1 MVKVNI
7 MINGILVIDKDQG
20 MTSAD
25 VVYHLRKVLHI
36 KKIGHAGTLDPDVT
50 GVLPI
55 AIGQAT
61 KLIELMH
68 QQNKKYVGQGILG
81 FSTDSCDTSG
91 KILSSQKLTQKIA
104 ATEIKKAMQEFIGE
118 IEQVPPIYSAVRVN
132 GKHLY
137 EYARAGISVER
148 PKRKVHITNYELERE
163 PFFDDEKGQET
174 FSFQIE
180 CSKGTYVRS
189 LVNDLGTKLGVPAV
203 MKTLRRTASS
213 GFDLEQ
219 AVKLSTIIEHPEHVT
234 EFIQPLDAFFKD
246 YSHSDLSE
254 TDWTKVKNGAAIS
267 LKTNAKKVALRYNN
281 SVKAIYQKDGTMY
294 RPYLMLLQN
303 E

>member
-1 MVKVNI
+1 

-25 VVYHLRKVLHI
+25 VVYHLRKALHI

-68 QQNKKYVGQGILG
+68 TQNKKYVGEGILG
-81 FSTDSCDTSG
+81 FATDSYDISG
-91 KILSSQKLTQKIA
+91 KVLQQKKLAVPFSALT
-104 ATEIKKAMQEFIGE
+104 IKKAMQDFRGE

-137 EYARAGISVER
+137 EYARAGIEVER
-148 PKRKVHITNYELERE
+148 PKRRVSVFSYDIKGQPKFNQK
-163 PFFDDEKGQET
+163 DGQET
-174 FSFQIE
+174 FSFEIE

-189 LVNDLGTKLGVPAV
+189 LVNDLGEKLGVPAV
-203 MKTLRRTASS
+203 MKSLRRTASS
-213 GFDLEQ
+213 GFDLSQ
-219 AVKLSTIIEHPEHVT
+219 AVSLSDIVDNPARINQSLQS
-234 EFIQPLDAFFKD
+234 IDSFFKD
-246 YSHSDLSE
+246 YTQFDLNDE
-254 TDWTKVKNGAAIS
+254 QWLKVKNGAAIS
-267 LKTNAKKVALRYNN
+267 LKTNAKKVALRYNDR
-281 SVKAIYQKDGTMY
+281 VKAIYKKEASTY

>member
-1 MVKVNI
+1 
-7 MINGILVIDKDQG
+7 MINGILVVDKDKG

-25 VVYHLRKVLHI
+25 VVYHLRKALHI
-36 KKIGHAGTLDPDVT
+36 RKMGHAGTLDPDVT

-68 QQNKKYVGQGILG
+68 TQNKKYVGTAILG
-81 FSTDSCDTSG
+81 YATDSYDISG
-91 KILSSQKLTQKIA
+91 KVLKSQKLTDPIAKEEIEQQMQKFVG
-104 ATEIKKAMQEFIGE
+104 Q

-137 EYARAGISVER
+137 EYAREGIEVER
-148 PKRKVHITNYELERE
+148 PKRQVQIFAYDTMSE
-163 PFFDDEKGQET
+163 PVFDSKTGFQE
-174 FSFQIE
+174 FDFQIE

-189 LVNDLGTKLGVPAV
+189 LVNDLGTRLGVPAV

-213 GFDLEQ
+213 GFTIDQ
-219 AVKLSTIIEHPEHVT
+219 AVKLDQIIAHPDEVT
-234 EFIQPLDAFFKD
+234 NFIQPIDAFFKD
-246 YSHSDLSE
+246 YETCDLTSGQ
-254 TDWTKVKNGAAIS
+254 WLKVKNGNSIH

-281 SVKAIYQKDGTMY
+281 SVKAIYQKDDAVY
-294 RPYLMLLQN
+294 RPDLMLLQN

>member
-1 MVKVNI
+1 ML
-7 MINGILVIDKDQG
+7 NGILVINKDKG

-36 KKIGHAGTLDPDVT
+36 KKMGHAGTLDPDVT

-68 QQNKKYVGQGILG
+68 KENKKYAGQGILG
-81 FSTDSCDTSG
+81 FATDSYDISG
-91 KILSSQKLTQKIA
+91 KMTEYKKI
-104 ATEIKKAMQEFIGE
+104 TTKIKANQIQKAMQEFVGK

-137 EYARAGISVER
+137 EYARAGIKVER
-148 PKRKVHITNYELERE
+148 PKRQVEIFSYDLANE
-163 PFFDDEKGQET
+163 PFFDKENGQEV
-174 FSFQIE
+174 FNFEIE

-189 LVNDLGTKLGVPAV
+189 LINDLGTKLGVPAV
-203 MKTLRRTASS
+203 MKNLRRTSSS
-213 GFDLEQ
+213 GFNINQ
-219 AVKLSTIIEHPEHVT
+219 AVKLTEVIENPNIVT
-234 EFIQPLDAFFKD
+234 ELLQPIDSFFTNYAHEDIDKD
-246 YSHSDLSE
+246 L
-254 TDWTKVKNGAAIS
+254 WAKVKNGATIS
-267 LKTNAKKVALRYNN
+267 LKTNAKKVALGYNN
-281 SVKAIYQKDGTMY
+281 RVKAIYQKDGTMY

>member
-1 MVKVNI
+1 
-7 MINGILVIDKDQG
+7 MINGVLVIDKDKG

-25 VVYHLRKVLHI
+25 VVYHLRKALHI

-68 QQNKKYVGQGILG
+68 AQNKKYEGTGILG
-81 FSTDSCDTSG
+81 YATDSYDVSG
-91 KILSSQKLTQKIA
+91 TVTESQKLVNPIA
-104 ATEIKKAMQEFIGE
+104 KSEIQNKMQDFVGTID
-118 IEQVPPIYSAVRVN
+118 QVPPLYSAVRVN

-137 EYARAGISVER
+137 EYARAGIAVER
-148 PKRKVHITNYELERE
+148 PKRTVQVYSYDIKSE
-163 PFFDDEKGQET
+163 PIFDQNSNQET
-174 FSFQIE
+174 FDFEIE

-189 LVNDLGTKLGVPAV
+189 LVNDLGAKLGVPAV

-213 GFDLEQ
+213 GFNLSQ
-219 AVKLSTIIEHPEHVT
+219 AVKLDEIIDNPAKTNELV
-234 EFIQPLDAFFKD
+234 QPIDSFFKD
-246 YSHSDLSE
+246 YDQVDLNQGQ
-254 TDWTKVKNGAAIS
+254 WLKVKNGNSIV
-267 LKTNAKKVALRYNN
+267 LKTDAKNIALRYNN
-281 SVKAIYQKDGTMY
+281 SIKAIYQKDNAVY
-294 RPYLMLLQN
+294 RPFLMLLQN

>member
-1 MVKVNI
+1 
-7 MINGILVIDKDQG
+7 MINGILVVDKDKG

-25 VVYHLRKVLHI
+25 VVYHLRKALHI
-36 KKIGHAGTLDPDVT
+36 RKIGHAGTLDPDVT

-68 QQNKKYVGQGILG
+68 TQNKKYVGTAILG
-81 FSTDSCDTSG
+81 YATDSYDISG
-91 KILSSQKLTQKIA
+91 KVLKSQKLTDPIAKEEIEQQMQKFVG
-104 ATEIKKAMQEFIGE
+104 Q

-137 EYARAGISVER
+137 EYAREGIEVER
-148 PKRKVHITNYELERE
+148 PKRQVQIFAYDTMSE
-163 PFFDDEKGQET
+163 PVFDSKTGFQE
-174 FSFQIE
+174 FDFQIE

-189 LVNDLGTKLGVPAV
+189 LVNDLGTRLGVSAV

-213 GFDLEQ
+213 GFTIDQ
-219 AVKLSTIIEHPEHVT
+219 AVKLDQIIAHPDEVT
-234 EFIQPLDAFFKD
+234 NFIQPIDAFFKD
-246 YSHSDLSE
+246 YETCDLTSGQ
-254 TDWTKVKNGAAIS
+254 WLKVKNGNSIP

-281 SVKAIYQKDGTMY
+281 SVKAIYQKDDAVY
-294 RPYLMLLQN
+294 RPDLMLLQN

>member
-1 MVKVNI
+1 ML
-7 MINGILVIDKDQG
+7 NGILVIDKDKG

-36 KKIGHAGTLDPDVT
+36 KKMGHAGTLDPDVT

-68 QQNKKYVGQGILG
+68 KENKKYVGRGILG
-81 FSTDSCDTSG
+81 FATDSYDISG
-91 KILSSQKLTQKIA
+91 TKIESKKI
-104 ATEIKKAMQEFIGE
+104 TTKIKGHQVQKAMQEFVGN
-118 IEQVPPIYSAVRVN
+118 IEQVPPIYSAVRVK

-137 EYARAGISVER
+137 EYARAGIKVER
-148 PKRKVHITNYELERE
+148 PKRQVEIFSYDLVNEPVFDKVN
-163 PFFDDEKGQET
+163 GQEL
-174 FSFQIE
+174 FDFEIE

-203 MKTLRRTASS
+203 MKNLRRTSSS
-213 GFDLEQ
+213 GFDIDQ
-219 AVKLSTIIEHPEHVT
+219 AVSLT
-234 EFIQPLDAFFKD
+234 EITENPDMVNELLQPIDSFFSNYAHED
-246 YSHSDLSE
+246 IDTNL
-254 TDWTKVKNGAAIS
+254 WGKVKNGATIS

-281 SVKAIYQKDGTMY
+281 RVKAIYQKDGTMY

>member
-1 MVKVNI
+1 ML
-7 MINGILVIDKDQG
+7 NGILVIDKDKG

-25 VVYHLRKVLHI
+25 VVYHLRKALHI

-68 QQNKKYVGQGILG
+68 EENKKYVGQGIFG
-81 FSTDSCDTSG
+81 FATDSYDISG
-91 KILSSQKLTQKIA
+91 KKTEFKKI
-104 ATEIKKAMQEFIGE
+104 TSKIKYHQIQKAMQEFVGS
-118 IEQVPPIYSAVRVN
+118 IEQVPPIYSSVRVN

-137 EYARAGISVER
+137 EYARAGIKVER
-148 PKRKVHITNYELERE
+148 PKRRVEVFSYDLTNE
-163 PFFDDEKGQET
+163 PVFDKENGQEV
-174 FSFQIE
+174 FDFKIE

-189 LVNDLGTKLGVPAV
+189 LINDLGTNLGVPAV
-203 MKTLRRTASS
+203 MKNLRRTSSS
-213 GFDLEQ
+213 GFDIDQ
-219 AVKLSTIIEHPEHVT
+219 AVKLNEISENPDMVNELL
-234 EFIQPLDAFFKD
+234 QPIDSFFTNYAHED
-246 YSHSDLSE
+246 IDTDL
-254 TDWTKVKNGAAIS
+254 WAKVKNGATIS
-267 LKTNAKKVALRYNN
+267 LKTNAKKVALGYNN
-281 SVKAIYQKDGTMY
+281 RVKAIYQKDGTMY

>member
-1 MVKVNI
+1 ML
-7 MINGILVIDKDQG
+7 NGILVIDKDKG

-36 KKIGHAGTLDPDVT
+36 KKMGHAGTLDPDVT

-68 QQNKKYVGQGILG
+68 KENKKYVGQGILG
-81 FSTDSCDTSG
+81 FATGSYDISG
-91 KILSSQKLTQKIA
+91 TKIESKKI
-104 ATEIKKAMQEFIGE
+104 TTKIKGHQVQKAMQEFVGN
-118 IEQVPPIYSAVRVN
+118 IEQVPPIYSAVRVK

-137 EYARAGISVER
+137 EYARAGIKVER
-148 PKRKVHITNYELERE
+148 PKRQVEIFSYDLVNEPVFDKVN
-163 PFFDDEKGQET
+163 GQEL
-174 FSFQIE
+174 FDFEIE

-203 MKTLRRTASS
+203 MKNLRRTSSS
-213 GFDLEQ
+213 GFDIDQ
-219 AVKLSTIIEHPEHVT
+219 AVSLT
-234 EFIQPLDAFFKD
+234 EITENPNMVNELLQPIDSFFSNYAHED
-246 YSHSDLSE
+246 IDTNL
-254 TDWTKVKNGAAIS
+254 WGKVKNGATIS

-281 SVKAIYQKDGTMY
+281 RVKAIYQKDGTMY